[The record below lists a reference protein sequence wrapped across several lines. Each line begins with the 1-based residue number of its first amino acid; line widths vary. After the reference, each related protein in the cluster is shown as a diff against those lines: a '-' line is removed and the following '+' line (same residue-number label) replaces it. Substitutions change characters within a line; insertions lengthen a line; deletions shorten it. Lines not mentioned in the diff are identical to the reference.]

1 MALFLIESFS
11 ICFSEFK
18 NAIKYRIYIYLGGQ
32 FSQENCIGVTL
43 GCQFSKEIALGLRW
57 GVNLVRGL
65 HLVTFGCQELA
76 KKSSYIGVTVLL
88 EGLSLIPAL
97 STFDYF

>member
-1 MALFLIESFS
+1 MALLLIESFS

-43 GCQFSKEIALGLRW
+43 GCQFSQRIAF
-57 GVNLVRGL
+57 GL
-65 HLVTFGCQELA
+65 HLGVKNWP
-76 KKSSYIGVTVLL
+76 KKSYIGVTVLH
-88 EGLSLIPAL
+88 EGISLIPGWHYIRL
-97 STFDYF
+97 YQGHVLVTN